1 MATIRISEAEA
12 ARDFAALL
20 ARVRA
25 GTEVIIE
32 SGMLPVA
39 VLRLPGDEAR
49 PRPLPES
56 IVLAKRH
63 AHELGDEPRMDPE
76 FAADLREIIESRK
89 PWTPAKWE

>member
-32 SGMLPVA
+32 SDLHPVA
-39 VLRLPGDEAR
+39 VLRLADDEPR
-49 PRPLPES
+49 PRLLSES
-56 IVLAKRH
+56 IALAREH
-63 AHELGDEPRMDPE
+63 ARTLGDEPRMDPK

-89 PWTPAKWE
+89 PWTPSAWE